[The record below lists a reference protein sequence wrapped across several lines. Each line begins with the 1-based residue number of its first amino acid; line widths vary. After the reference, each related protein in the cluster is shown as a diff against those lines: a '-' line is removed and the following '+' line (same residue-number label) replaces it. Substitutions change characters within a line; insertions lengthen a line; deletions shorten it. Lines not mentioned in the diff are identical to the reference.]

1 MKILVLGITGMLGSA
16 MLRILSQSPA
26 NDVWGTAR
34 DTSANDYFDASLAA
48 HIIHGID
55 MLDEAALAALFDKVK
70 PNAVVNC
77 IGLVKQLADAKEP
90 LHAIPINALLPHRLA
105 ALCATHRAR
114 LIHIST
120 DCVFSGKKGNYV
132 ETDFPDADDLY
143 GRSKLLG
150 EVVDSPHAITLRT
163 SIIGHELKGQH
174 SLIAWFLA
182 QQKTVKGFTKAIFS
196 GLPTDELARVVRD
209 VVLPRPELHG
219 LYHVAAQPIN
229 KFDLLSLVA
238 KTYRKDIDIIADA
251 QLSIDRSLNAK
262 RFHDATG
269 YVPPSWPALIEHM
282 HAFNKNQEDTR
293 RVC

>member
-1 MKILVLGITGMLGSA
+1 MKILVLGITGMLGNA
-16 MLRILSQSPA
+16 MLGVLSQSPA
-26 NDVWGTAR
+26 HEVWGTTR
-34 DTSANDYFDASLAA
+34 DKTANDYFNASLAA

-55 MLDEAALAALFDKVK
+55 ILDEALLLGLFDQVK
-70 PNAVVNC
+70 PDAVLNC
-77 IGLVKQLADAKEP
+77 IGLVKQLANANEP
-90 LHAIPINALLPHRLA
+90 LQAIPINALLPHRLA
-105 ALCATHRAR
+105 ALCATHKAR

-120 DCVFSGKKGNYV
+120 DCVFSGKKGNYL

-150 EVVDSPHAITLRT
+150 EVVASPHAITLRT

-182 QQKTVKGFTKAIFS
+182 QSKSVKGFAKAIFS

-219 LYHVAAQPIN
+219 LYHVAAEPIN

-238 KTYRKDIDIIADA
+238 KAYSKDIEIIADDKFK
-251 QLSIDRSLNAK
+251 IDRSLNAK

-269 YVPPSWPALIEHM
+269 YVPSAWPALIERM
-282 HAFNKNQEDTR
+282 HVFNNIQEDLR
-293 RVC
+293 HVC

>member
-1 MKILVLGITGMLGSA
+1 MKILVLGITGMLGNA
-16 MLRILSQSPA
+16 MLRVLSKSPT
-26 NDVWGTAR
+26 NDVWATAR
-34 DTSANDYFDASLAA
+34 DKTAGDYFDASLAA

-55 MLDEAALAALFDKVK
+55 MFDEAALAALFDRVK
-70 PNAVVNC
+70 PDAVVNC
-77 IGLVKQLADAKEP
+77 IGLVKQLADANEP

-150 EVVDSPHAITLRT
+150 EVVASPHAITLRT

-174 SLIAWFLA
+174 SLISWFLA
-182 QQKTVKGFTKAIFS
+182 QNTSVKGFTKAIFS
-196 GLPTDELARVVRD
+196 GLSTDELARVVRD

-238 KTYRKDIDIIADA
+238 KTYHKDIEIIADA

-262 RFHDATG
+262 RFHDATD
-269 YVPPSWPALIEHM
+269 YTPPEWSELIERM
-282 HAFNKNQEDTR
+282 HEFNIITEDKR